1 MANRTVYLRGWILL
15 PILLLSPLA
24 MTYGDEETLGDLS
37 ALQQDIRW
45 LKVTLEHL
53 KLQREL
59 EGLRPTHGGAQ
70 KICPSGEGL
79 GALTLNSIYAV
90 NQHYVATFT
99 YHQTPFT
106 ARRGERLLC
115 GERVLKITLDGV
127 ELEKQGKRYQITG
140 QMAARLMPSLP
151 QTHLDSAHAP

>member
-15 PILLLSPLA
+15 PVLLLSPLTV
-24 MTYGDEETLGDLS
+24 TYGEEETLGDLS
-37 ALQQDIRW
+37 TLQQDIRW

-59 EGLRPTHGGAQ
+59 EILSPTHGRGQ
-70 KICPSGEGL
+70 KICPAGEGL
-79 GALTLNSIYAV
+79 GALSLNSIYAV
-90 NQHYVATFT
+90 NQHYVATFS
-99 YHQTPFT
+99 YHQTQFT

-151 QTHLDSAHAP
+151 QSNLDRANAP